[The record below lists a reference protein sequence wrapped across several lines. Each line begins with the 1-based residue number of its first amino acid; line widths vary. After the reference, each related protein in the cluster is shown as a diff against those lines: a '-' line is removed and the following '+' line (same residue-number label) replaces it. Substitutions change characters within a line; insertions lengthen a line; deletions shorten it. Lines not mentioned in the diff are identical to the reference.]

1 MKVLEL
7 TLSKGFLALFNC
19 QTRVIDRNT
28 RRVKRKTQELMAM
41 STTRM
46 TFARFMFRTS
56 HIRCKFKLSS

>member
-28 RRVKRKTQELMAM
+28 RCVKRKTQE
-41 STTRM
+41 
-46 TFARFMFRTS
+46 F
-56 HIRCKFKLSS
+56 